1 MSGFQITIRP
11 WSQFLSIQDFSVP
24 QKADVLSDRIRA
36 NLNDWLG
43 NYLCFVAAIV
53 VIAGYYYRGLFIASM
68 IATTGFA
75 AIIFTKDMKLAV
87 GGVAITEIHKFALTA
102 LLSLF
107 TLYWT
112 ESFEPLLVSIA
123 IAGVFILVHA
133 AGKKTGFLT
142 KAKATLESVKSDVK
156 SKIDASKNN

>member
-1 MSGFQITIRP
+1 
-11 WSQFLSIQDFSVP
+11 
-24 QKADVLSDRIRA
+24 
-36 NLNDWLG
+36 
-43 NYLCFVAAIV
+43 
-53 VIAGYYYRGLFIASM
+53 M

-102 LLSLF
+102 LCACTSLAPDPSSFPYAHLTTVSLF

-123 IAGVFILVHA
+123 IAGVCTHPERFSFFHGDTERWLTLSQTITPPVILVHA